1 MQHLLLQ
8 NCHRNFINLLL
19 NLVNIAA
26 EISPEVLQI
35 STTLM
40 IVGMQM

>member
-1 MQHLLLQ
+1 MQYLLLQ
-8 NCHRNFINLLL
+8 NCHGNLTNLLL

-35 STTLM
+35 FTILM
-40 IVGMQM
+40 II